1 MPSQYTDHQKNVAL
15 EMLRNGSD
23 IAFIHSRTDIPERT
37 LRLWRKQLNEQSD
50 CQIAKKS
57 FSPASDQPPQPD
69 NDPAEPSESDL
80 ENFTY
85 IRDKLMRYAR
95 QMAGDLQPNAPDA
108 NRRTLALTRV
118 LDRIEWL
125 DSRLPAL
132 EKKEERPVWRDA
144 YDAFM
149 ACNPSTTMRLD
160 AASAAENREPHEQ
173 AKVYERYL
181 ERIKQRRI

>member
-1 MPSQYTDHQKNVAL
+1 
-15 EMLRNGSD
+15 MLRNGSD

-37 LRLWRKQLNEQSD
+37 LRRWRQSLD
-50 CQIAKKS
+50 QQPDGQMAKKS
-57 FSPASDQPPQPD
+57 FPPETDQPKESHDQSD
-69 NDPAEPSESDL
+69 ETISDL
-80 ENFTY
+80 ENFAY
-85 IRDKLMRYAR
+85 IRDKLMTYAR
-95 QMAGDLQPNAPDA
+95 QMTRDLQPNAPDV

-149 ACNPSTTMRLD
+149 ACNPSITMELN
-160 AASAAENREPHEQ
+160 AKQAAENREPHEQ

-181 ERIKQRRI
+181 EKIKQRRI